1 MPRKKRLKDTD
12 LADTARKLHS
22 GLWALA
28 VAVTMG
34 AVGGAGLAYLS
45 GWNLIVGAVLG
56 FVTIYSG
63 VYFGSTRLV
72 GGVGDLAGSLH
83 NPSGKSTPPK
93 REYSRA
99 QSLVARGLY
108 EEAAIA
114 YEVHCIDHPE
124 DPEPFLRIARLLR
137 DKLQRYDDA
146 VSWLRRA
153 RTDAKL
159 SSGQEL
165 VITQEIIELY
175 MRKLGTPRKAMP
187 ELASICKT
195 FPDTPAAE
203 GATRELAEMRKM
215 LERERDGEAD
225 FTQQFLAKFE
235 DPTPD
240 DGEPS

>member
-1 MPRKKRLKDTD
+1 MAPKKRPKDSD
-12 LADTARKLHS
+12 LAERARKLQAFT
-22 GLWALA
+22 WAFA

-34 AVGGAGLAYLS
+34 TIGGAGVAYLS
-45 GWNLIVGAVLG
+45 GWNPIVGAVLG
-56 FVTIYSG
+56 FVTILSG
-63 VYFGSTRLV
+63 VYLLSTRLV
-72 GGVGDLAGSLH
+72 GGVGELAGSLH

-114 YEVHCIDHPE
+114 YEVHCVEHPE
-124 DPEPFLRIARLLR
+124 DPEPHLRIARLLR

-175 MRKLGTPRKAMP
+175 TRKLGTPRKAMP
-187 ELASICKT
+187 ELASICKN

-203 GATRELAEMRKM
+203 GARKELSEMRTM
-215 LERERDGEAD
+215 LEQEQDGEAG
-225 FTQQFLAKFE
+225 FTQQFLSRFK
-235 DPTPD
+235 DPTPED
-240 DGEPS
+240 VESS

>member
-1 MPRKKRLKDTD
+1 MPRKKRLKDID
-12 LADTARKLHS
+12 LADRAQRLQA
-22 GLWALA
+22 GAWAFA
-28 VAVTMG
+28 VASTMG
-34 AVGGAGLAYLS
+34 TIGGGGVAYLA
-45 GWNLIVGAVLG
+45 GWNPIVGAVLG
-56 FVTIYSG
+56 FVTIFSG
-63 VYFGSTRLV
+63 VYFGSTRLI
-72 GGVGDLAGSLH
+72 GGVGEIAGSLH

-114 YEVHCIDHPE
+114 YEVHCIEHPE
-124 DPEPFLRIARLLR
+124 DPEPFFRIARLLR
-137 DKLQRYDDA
+137 DRLQRYDDA

-187 ELASICKT
+187 ELASICKN

-203 GATRELAEMRKM
+203 GARRELAEMRKM

-225 FTQQFLAKFE
+225 FTQQFLARFK

-240 DGEPS
+240 DVEPS